1 MKFQLFGLLSSLLLI
16 GLNCDVLTHNNLS
29 LNESVNSSLDSSL
42 LNFDYFLSHF
52 NIQLNK
58 NDDVYNFRKRIWET
72 EIARIK
78 NHNEKYYLGE
88 VSWLETQNHMSY
100 MTTSEKE
107 VFSGYHKGV
116 AYNHKPKNQLNIDS
130 YLQINSYLQID
141 PIDQLPESIDWSQV
155 ADVTTA
161 VKDQGQCGSCWA
173 FAATATVESHVAINT
188 GKLFDLS
195 PQQIA
200 SCAPNPDQC
209 GGTGNCQG
217 ATAELAFDYVASVGG
232 MVEEWQYPYLSYY
245 GVEQSCANLRSVP
258 KVKISG
264 YVKLQENNYTALMNA
279 VAKLGPIAVSV
290 DASNWHAYK
299 GGVFNGC
306 NQVNPDID
314 HAVVLSGYG
323 IDHVT
328 GLKYWL
334 IRNSW
339 SASWGENGY
348 IRILRSDNDETNCG
362 KDITPQDGTA
372 CAGDDTPQKVCGTC
386 GILFDSSYPVGATV
400 Y

>member
-1 MKFQLFGLLSSLLLI
+1 MKFQYLVSIFISVVSFVNVMSNDITTNNNLTQYNNFESFLSTYGIDLSFNSNDPSYAFRKNI
-16 GLNCDVLTHNNLS
+16 WSNEVNRIQNHNN
-29 LNESVNSSLDSSL
+29 
-42 LNFDYFLSHF
+42 
-52 NIQLNK
+52 
-58 NDDVYNFRKRIWET
+58 
-72 EIARIK
+72 
-78 NHNEKYYLGE
+78 KYYNNE
-88 VSWLETQNHMSY
+88 VSWLESLNHMSI
-100 MTTSEKE
+100 MTTKEKKAYL
-107 VFSGYHKGV
+107 GYHKGIN
-116 AYNHKPKNQLNIDS
+116 YNHKPLKQLR
-130 YLQINSYLQID
+130 
-141 PIDQLPESIDWSQV
+141 QLAQNNFDLVEKLSESVDWSKISE
-155 ADVTTA
+155 VTSA

-173 FAATATVESHVAINT
+173 FAATATIESHVAINT

-200 SCAPNPDQC
+200 ACTPNPEQC
-209 GGTGNCQG
+209 GGAGNCQG

-245 GVEQSCANLRSVP
+245 GVEQSCTNLRSNP

-264 YVKLQENNYTALMNA
+264 YIKLPENNYTALMNA
-279 VAKLGPIAVSV
+279 VDKFGPIAVSV
-290 DASNWHAYK
+290 DASNWHSYK

-306 NQVNPDID
+306 NQVNPDIN
-314 HAVVLSGYG
+314 HAVVLTGYG
-323 IDHVT
+323 IDHIT

-348 IRILRSDNDETNCG
+348 IRILRSDNDESLCG
-362 KDITPQDGTA
+362 TDITPQDGTA
-372 CAGDDTPQKVCGTC
+372 CAGDTNPQKVCGTC